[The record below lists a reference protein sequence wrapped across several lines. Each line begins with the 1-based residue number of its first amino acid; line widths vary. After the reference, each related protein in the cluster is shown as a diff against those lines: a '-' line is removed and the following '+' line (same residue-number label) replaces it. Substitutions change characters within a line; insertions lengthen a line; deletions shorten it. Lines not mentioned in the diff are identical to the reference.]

1 MAKREPGYCLHKGTE
16 QAFVRL
22 DGKAYYLGEYGS
34 EESRKRYDKL
44 KAEWL
49 VNRHDAKFTPPTSSG
64 PSIAAL
70 CDAYLDFAEEYYKNG
85 SEYKNLKL
93 AVQPLSELFALM
105 QAKDFGIL
113 QFRACREWWLKP
125 GTRSRQYVNKQ
136 MKRLLRVF
144 KWMTGEGLI
153 PSSIFESL
161 RCVASLQRGRTE
173 AKEAP
178 KILPVDEKILKAT
191 LPHMT
196 QVLRD
201 MVEFQLLVG
210 CRPGE
215 VCSIKPC
222 MVDRSS
228 DVWTVTLTEHKGAW
242 RGHERFIYVGPK
254 AQSILSKYLLR
265 SSDAYCF
272 SPVESEKQRL
282 DARHAARVTPLS
294 CGNKPGSNVARTPRK
309 KPGECF
315 TAGTYARSIRSACL
329 RAEVTPWAPNQL
341 RHLAA
346 TNIRK
351 KFGLEAASVLLG
363 HAELSVTQVYAE
375 QDKTKAVS
383 VARQV
388 G

>member
-1 MAKREPGYCLHKGTE
+1 MAKREPGYCLHKGTG
-16 QAFVRL
+16 QAFVKL

-34 EESRKRYDKL
+34 EESRKRYESL

-49 VNRHDAKFTPPTSSG
+49 TNRHASKFKPPASSG
-64 PSIAAL
+64 PTIAEL
-70 CDAYLDFAEEYYKNG
+70 CLAYLDFAEAYYKTG

-93 AVQPLSELFALM
+93 AVQPLSELFATM
-105 QAKDFGIL
+105 PAKDFGIL
-113 QFRACREWWLKP
+113 QFRSCRDWWLKP

-153 PSSIFESL
+153 PSSIYESL

-178 KILPVDEKILKAT
+178 RILPVEHRIVKAT

-222 MVDRSS
+222 MVDRSG
-228 DVWTVTLTEHKGAW
+228 DVWTITLVEHKGAW

-254 AQSILSKYLLR
+254 GQAILSKYLLR
-265 SSDAYCF
+265 SSDTYCF
-272 SPVESEKQRL
+272 SPIESEKQRL
-282 DARHAARVTPLS
+282 EARHAARVTPLS
-294 CGNKPGSNVARTPRK
+294 CGNKPGSNVARKPRK

-329 RAEVTPWAPNQL
+329 RGEVTPWAPNQL

-346 TNIRK
+346 TKIRK
-351 KFGLEAASVLLG
+351 QFGLEAASVLLG

>member
-1 MAKREPGYCLHKGTE
+1 MAKKEPGYCLHKGTG
-16 QAFVRL
+16 QAYIKL

-34 EESRKRYDKL
+34 DESKERYNRL
-44 KAEWL
+44 KSEWL
-49 VNRHDAKFTPPTSSG
+49 SNRHSEKFQPKESSG
-64 PSIAAL
+64 ATIADL
-70 CDAYLDFAEEYYKNG
+70 CLLYLDFAETYYKAS
-85 SEYKNLKL
+85 SEYENLQL
-93 AVQPLSELFALM
+93 AIKPLSELFATLP
-105 QAKDFGIL
+105 AKQFGIL

-161 RCVASLQRGRTE
+161 RCVASLQRGRSE

-178 KILPVDEKILKAT
+178 RILPANEKVVQAT

-215 VCSIKPC
+215 VVAIKPC
-222 MVDRSS
+222 MVDRST
-228 DVWTVTLTEHKGAW
+228 DVWTITLDKHKGAW
-242 RGHERFIYVGPK
+242 RGHSRFIYVGPK
-254 AQSILSKYLLR
+254 AQRILTKYLLR
-265 SSDAYCF
+265 SADSFCF
-272 SPVESEKQRL
+272 SPIESEKERQQL
-282 DARHAARVTPLS
+282 RHAARVTPLGQ
-294 CGNKPGSNVARTPRK
+294 GNKPGSNVTRTPRK

-329 RAEVTPWAPNQL
+329 RGKVEPWAPNQL

-351 KFGLEAASVLLG
+351 QFGLEAASVLLG

-375 QDKTKAVS
+375 QDKSKAVA